1 MRWCLFFC
9 DLKFSETRHV
19 ICWLQEDLI
28 LEILGLAHQY
38 GFVDLEA
45 AISDFL
51 KQALTVEN
59 CCLIYDSARLFN
71 LKFLVQVS
79 AAFIDEH
86 VLQIIKHDTFVQLS
100 MVNAAYELCHIGAL
114 KM

>member
-1 MRWCLFFC
+1 M
-9 DLKFSETRHV
+9 
-19 ICWLQEDLI
+19 I

>member
-1 MRWCLFFC
+1 MLFVASNSQ
-9 DLKFSETRHV
+9 KFDI
-19 ICWLQEDLI
+19 ICSLQEDLI
-28 LEILGLAHQY
+28 LEVLGLAHQY

-86 VLQIIKHDTFVQLS
+86 VLQIIKHDSFLQLS
-100 MVNAAYELCHIGAL
+100 LVNTAHPFVVILVQIKCENVN
-114 KM
+114 